1 MAGMRMMRDG
11 REDAIIVIMMEETPV
26 TEMPKSLLNLWKHIT
41 FLMWENEQT
50 EEEIF
55 WDRLLEVLTRTDGRH
70 VDLSHCKLQ
79 TVPSNISAVS
89 ESLDLSWNLL
99 RTITNDAFIN
109 LSSLTA
115 LDLSGNRL
123 QNLQPWAFRGLSKLL
138 SLNLNQNNLQLTYEA
153 YPPNVFRPLQR
164 LETLKIIYNANTGRK
179 DLPKGYPDQ
188 LFSSLGSV
196 TLLAIDGIDGLPF
209 GQGILT
215 MSQLSSL
222 QVNLR
227 EQDTP
232 NETFAVFGNLSVM
245 SLQVEC
251 AKLEIGSLKHFPH
264 MKILRIKTDGLNHAL
279 SALADVRYRNF
290 TFLSLSYCN
299 VDINSGLNPDN
310 LIITRNKFAHLATLC
325 VQDLDL
331 SNNFII
337 RLDIN
342 AMFEIKYPECYERM
356 NLGEN
361 YLVIATQELLYLG
374 FLRLTNL
381 NYLNISPGKRY
392 FVPIS
397 KPLSPAKKHALLSS
411 ADTLHLTIPFPPSLQ
426 TWNASYVGS
435 GDHFRINVTF
445 KNADK
450 LRNVDFAFTQPVGCF
465 MLISGMQNVEVLN
478 ISGIDCS
485 LLKPTFFD
493 SFLGLRV
500 LVAQSCR
507 LREGFERDAYGVA
520 FRSIKNLKSLDLSSN
535 DLTTLHKDLFKPLLS
550 LEVLILRNNKLTVI
564 PLALFNIKS
573 LRYLDLTVNVLS
585 SFSEEE
591 RQWVTSTT
599 SLEGQKSVILSLS
612 NNSFLC
618 ICNTLLFV
626 HWVLANSNN
635 ILDHESLSCRMENGT
650 MTNIMNLKSKVKDM
664 DVSCVSKF
672 WLTFSVVGSCLLT
685 LCVILAI
692 LGYRY
697 RWNIKYWMRTK
708 CRRGPVYDELAMEHY
723 QFDAFVA
730 YNSQNYQWAC
740 RDLRN
745 VLETENN
752 YKLCLHDR
760 DFPVGV
766 SIQQNIVDAVN
777 NSRKVILVITRAF
790 LRSDWCEFEIQ
801 MAGMRMMRDGRED
814 AIIVIMMEETPVTE
828 MPKSL
833 LNLWKHITFLMWEN
847 EQTEEEIFWDRLLE
861 VMARP

>member
-1 MAGMRMMRDG
+1 M
-11 REDAIIVIMMEETPV
+11 V
-26 TEMPKSLLNLWKHIT
+26 
-41 FLMWENEQT
+41 Q
-50 EEEIF
+50 
-55 WDRLLEVLTRTDGRH
+55 VLTRADGRH
-70 VDLSHCKLQ
+70 VDLSHCRLQ
-79 TVPSNISAVS
+79 TVPSNISAVT

-99 RTITNDAFIN
+99 RTIANDAFIN
-109 LSSLTA
+109 LSSLA
-115 LDLSGNRL
+115 SLNLSHSRL
-123 QNLQPWAFRGLSKLL
+123 ETLQPWAFRGLSKLS
-138 SLNLNQNNLQLTYEA
+138 SLNLNHNNLQLTYEA

-164 LETLKIIYNANTGRK
+164 LERLKIIYNANTYRK
-179 DLPKGYPDQ
+179 DLPNGYPDQ
-188 LFSSLGSV
+188 LVSSLGSV

-209 GQGILT
+209 GQGFLT

-227 EQDTP
+227 QQDTP
-232 NETFAVFGNLSVM
+232 NETFAVFGNLSIK

-251 AKLEIGSLKHFPH
+251 LKLEIGSLKHFPH
-264 MKILRIKTDGLNHAL
+264 MKSLKIKTDGLNHAL

-299 VDINSGLNPDN
+299 VNIHSRVNPDN
-310 LIITRNKFAHLATLC
+310 LIITRNKVAHLATLC

-331 SNNFII
+331 SNNYII
-337 RLDIN
+337 RLDVK
-342 AMFEIKYPECYERM
+342 AMYEFKYPECYERV
-356 NLGEN
+356 NIGEN
-361 YLVIATQELLYLG
+361 YLVIATHVFTFSGLLR
-374 FLRLTNL
+374 FTNL
-381 NYLNISPGKRY
+381 NDLNVSPGKTY
-392 FVPIS
+392 YMPVS
-397 KPLSPAKKHALLSS
+397 MPLSPTAKRGLLSS
-411 ADTLHLTIPFPPSLQ
+411 ADTLHLTIPFLPSLQ
-426 TWNASYVGS
+426 TLNCSFYGS
-435 GDHFRINVTF
+435 SEFPRINVTF
-445 KNADK
+445 KNASK
-450 LRNVDFAFTQPVGCF
+450 LRNVDLAFTQPVGCF
-465 MLISGMQNVEVLN
+465 LVASGIQNVEVLN

-485 LLKPTFFD
+485 LLNPTFFD
-493 SFLGLRV
+493 SFPGLRV

-507 LREGFERDAYGVA
+507 LREGFERDAHGVA
-520 FRSIKNLKSLDLSSN
+520 FRSMKNLKSLDLSSN
-535 DLTTLHKDLFKPLLS
+535 DLTTLHKDLFNPLLS

-564 PLALFNIKS
+564 PVALFNIKS

-585 SFSEEE
+585 SFSEDE
-591 RQWVTSTT
+591 RRWVTSTT
-599 SLEGQKSVILSLS
+599 SLEGNESVTLSLS

-618 ICNTLLFV
+618 VCNTLPFV
-626 HWVLANSNN
+626 QWVLANSNN
-635 ILDHESLSCRMENGT
+635 ILDHQSLSCSVENGT
-650 MTNIMNLKSKVKDM
+650 VTNIMNLKSKVKDM
-664 DVSCVSKF
+664 YVSCVSKF
-672 WLTFSVVGSCLLT
+672 WLTFSVVGTCLLT

-730 YNSQNYQWAC
+730 YNSRNYQWAC

-745 VLETENN
+745 VLETQNN
-752 YKLCLHDR
+752 YTLCLHDR

-801 MAGMRMMRDGRED
+801 MTGMRMVRDGRED
-814 AIIVIMMEETPVTE
+814 AIIVIMMEEIPVPE
-828 MPKSL
+828 MPRSL

-847 EQTEEEIFWDRLLE
+847 EQTDEEIFWDRLLE